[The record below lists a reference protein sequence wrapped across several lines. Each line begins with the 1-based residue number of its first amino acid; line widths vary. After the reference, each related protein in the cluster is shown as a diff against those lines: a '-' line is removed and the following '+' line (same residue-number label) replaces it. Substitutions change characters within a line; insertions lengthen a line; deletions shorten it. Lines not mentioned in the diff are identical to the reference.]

1 MQNSQYNIQ
10 KKSIYIMKIRSKLFV
25 LLVSLILTSL
35 LAASFV
41 SINVLSA
48 DMIRETK
55 VHLEDDLTNSM
66 DRISMDSYNRISDI
80 RFLGESMNAFPPQ
93 SGADLVKKLEIL
105 KKFIANHNDYSS
117 ISIYNKTGIKIVD
130 VKGIGI
136 DENVSNETF
145 FTKAVQGDIYR
156 DSTPS
161 NYLKSSKEK
170 EILLSG
176 PLYDKSGKTN
186 EILLLS
192 YPLDTKIVEHISTSS
207 HSNLRINLLSDD
219 GKIIYSN
226 YDKSRSLSNAGAA
239 SILETLP
246 IYPLIKDSNNRVES
260 AIFNDTGSS
269 SGNAIFVAAKE
280 SSNNSQNPDSIQNK
294 WILVT
299 SLDTQEAFKEVLSL
313 RNMFISITVIV
324 LAISIIGLYIVVD
337 RIISIPITKLKNA
350 AIAIGKGN
358 LDTLITPPSTIDEI
372 GELSSQFGKMRA
384 RIKTRTA
391 ELMRKDKEL
400 ETTNE
405 QLKEKESILEKANEQ
420 LKNQEKI
427 QKEFINVAAHELR
440 TPIQPILGLSEL
452 LQSKE
457 ENEEKYRLIET
468 ITRNAKRLH
477 RLTEDI
483 LDISKIESQSLKLH
497 KEQFN
502 VNDLIS
508 NVVQDYRNQIEKD
521 DILTLS
527 YKSKKDINYLVE
539 ADRYRI
545 TQVISNLLNNAIK
558 FTEEGTIS
566 VTLEKRKEENRQEVL
581 VSIKDSGTGIH
592 SDILPRLFSKFATKA
607 EKGTGL
613 GLFISRSI
621 VEAHGGRI
629 WGENNTDGKGA
640 RFSFTLPLLDQH
652 K

>member
-1 MQNSQYNIQ
+1 
-10 KKSIYIMKIRSKLFV
+10 MKIRSKLFV

-55 VHLEDDLTNSM
+55 AHLEDDLTNSM

-80 RFLGESMNAFPPQ
+80 RFLGESMNILPQ

-105 KKFIANHNDYSS
+105 KKFIATHNDYSS
-117 ISIYNKTGIKIVD
+117 ISIYNKTGIKIAD
-130 VKGIGI
+130 IKGIGI

-145 FTKAVQGDIYR
+145 FTKAVHGDIYR

-176 PLYDKSGKTN
+176 PLYDKSGKSN

-239 SILETLP
+239 STLETLP

-294 WILVT
+294 WILVA

-324 LAISIIGLYIVVD
+324 LAISIIALYIVVD
-337 RIISIPITKLKNA
+337 RTISIPITKLKNA

-405 QLKEKESILEKANEQ
+405 LLKEKESILEKANEQ

-427 QKEFINVAAHELR
+427 QEEFINVAAHELR

-457 ENEEKYRLIET
+457 ENEEKHRLIET

-521 DILTLS
+521 DIITLS
-527 YKSKKDINYLVE
+527 YKSKKDINFLVE

-545 TQVISNLLNNAIK
+545 TQVISNLLDNAIK
-558 FTEEGTIS
+558 FTKEGIIS
-566 VTLEKRKEENRQEVL
+566 VTLEKKKEDNRQEVL
-581 VSIKDSGTGIH
+581 VSVKDSGTGIH
-592 SDILPRLFSKFATKA
+592 SDILPKLFSKFATKA

-640 RFSFTLPLLDQH
+640 RFSFTLPLFD
-652 K
+652 

>member
-1 MQNSQYNIQ
+1 
-10 KKSIYIMKIRSKLFV
+10 MKIRSKLFV

-55 VHLEDDLTNSM
+55 AHLEDDLTNSM

-80 RFLGESMNAFPPQ
+80 RFLGESMNILPQ

-105 KKFIANHNDYSS
+105 KKFIATHNDYSS
-117 ISIYNKTGIKIVD
+117 ISIYNKTGIKIAD
-130 VKGIGI
+130 IKGIGI

-145 FTKAVQGDIYR
+145 FTKAVHGDIYR

-176 PLYDKSGKTN
+176 PLYDKSGKSN

-239 SILETLP
+239 STLETLP